1 MFLFNISILRCLRLV
16 FYQMTSG
23 LLCLQEIRTG
33 ERERDRQ
40 TVETDEI
47 KETDTDRGVRA
58 AVLLLMIAV
67 LVVAQ
72 AAEEGQDHLREEDHP
87 GATREDGAR
96 VDHLPAIESVILL
109 REIETLV
116 EEDRLLARVADFRKN
131 ASRSQL
137 IIQKISTCAR

>member
-1 MFLFNISILRCLRLV
+1 
-16 FYQMTSG
+16 MTSG

-58 AVLLLMIAV
+58 VVLLLMIAV
-67 LVVAQ
+67 PVVAQ
-72 AAEEGQDHLREEDHP
+72 AAGEDQDHLRKEDHL
-87 GATREDGAR
+87 GAAREDGAK
-96 VDHLPAIESVILL
+96 VDHLRAIESVILL
-109 REIETLV
+109 REIEIETLV
-116 EEDRLLARVADFRKN
+116 EKDRLLETRVADFRKN

-137 IIQKISTCAR
+137 IIQKIWTCAR